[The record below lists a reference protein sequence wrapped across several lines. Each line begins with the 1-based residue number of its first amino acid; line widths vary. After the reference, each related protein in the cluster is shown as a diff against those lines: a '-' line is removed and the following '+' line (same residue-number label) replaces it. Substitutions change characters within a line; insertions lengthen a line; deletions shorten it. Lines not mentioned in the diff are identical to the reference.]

1 MSRLSNTILQSG
13 TAFNAGV
20 NAPMADPRFGGMFGH
35 MPDLSEWVSNQAY
48 VRRNLICLLVE
59 APKGFNFLPNKDY
72 WIGTLRS
79 AVELHPISIDGLNRT
94 LEVETA
100 ENAVGGGGEMQED
113 FVDVKRQRSQPVFRI
128 PEKAGMPFAH
138 FFEGWIR
145 NLIMDPDTKYPAIA
159 TLGTV
164 PPDMLPDMYAA
175 TMLFFEPDALHSKV
189 LKAWLVTNMWPKS
202 SGEING
208 RRDLTAAH
216 ETVTHDINFTG
227 IAQSGAGVIAFAQK
241 MLDGMKI
248 TGANPHLRPAFVDA
262 ISADVLAQQKGHAP
276 GIKSAAANAVK
287 L

>member
-1 MSRLSNTILQSG
+1 MSRLTNAILQTG
-13 TAFNAGV
+13 TAFAAGV
-20 NAPMADPRFGGMFGH
+20 NAPMINPVNGGMFGH
-35 MPDLSEWVSNQAY
+35 MPDLAEWVSNQAY

-59 APKGFNFLPNKDY
+59 APKGFNHLPNKEAY
-72 WIGTLRS
+72 VATLRA
-79 AVELHPISIDGLNRT
+79 AVELHPVSIEGLNRT
-94 LEVETA
+94 LEVETT

-113 FVDVKRQRSQPVFRI
+113 FVDVKRQRSQPTFRI

-138 FFEGWIR
+138 FFEAWIR
-145 NLIMDPDTKYPAIA
+145 NLIMDPDTKYPVIS
-159 TLGTV
+159 TLANV
-164 PPDMLPDMYAA
+164 PPDMLPDMYSA

-189 LKAWLVTNMWPKS
+189 LKAWLVTNMWPKN
-202 SGEING
+202 SGEITG

-216 ETVTHDINFTG
+216 ETLTHDINFTG
-227 IAQSGAGVIAFAQK
+227 IAQSGAGVMAFAQK

-262 ISADVLAQQKGHAP
+262 IAPDVLAATKGHAP